1 MSLRTT
7 SVAST
12 PLRLRAIAANVTH
25 SRAVITLGPLHTVPR
40 QMTYTAARVASLA
53 AAVTAV
59 TSATV
64 ASITASTL
72 RACTSDMPNLSAT
85 VAFRT
90 GGGSEPGAVATIVLS
105 AITGN
110 MTFQTTFVA

>member
-1 MSLRTT
+1 
-7 SVAST
+7 
-12 PLRLRAIAANVTH
+12 
-25 SRAVITLGPLHTVPR
+25 
-40 QMTYTAARVASLA
+40 MTYAAARVASLA
-53 AAVTAV
+53 AAAETAE

-72 RACTSDMPNLSAT
+72 RACTSNMPNLSAT

-90 GGGSEPGAVATIVLS
+90 RGSEPGAVATIVLS